1 MIRRPPRST
10 LTDTLFPYTTLFRS
24 RLMEHLRQGI
34 PDIADKGLVRPQ
46 EEMQRF
52 LRPEGTAFEN
62 VADRRIGGDAKRL
75 GLQQV
80 ADMVGAVGAL
90 SVLATPV
97 GRRIEVHPN
106 PRGAGDGP
114 HDPHEGHGPIHA
126 SGALEARAEIENL
139 DRGAV
144 IIDRKSTRLNSRH

>member
-1 MIRRPPRST
+1 M
-10 LTDTLFPYTTLFRS
+10 
-24 RLMEHLRQGI
+24 

-62 VADRRIGGDAKRL
+62 VADRRIGGHAKRL

-90 SVLATPV
+90 RVLATPV
-97 GRRIEVHPN
+97 GRRYEVHPN
-106 PRGAGDGP
+106 PQGAGV
-114 HDPHEGHGPIHA
+114 ERQSVV
-126 SGALEARAEIENL
+126 SGTRVTDVHISVVAR
-139 DRGAV
+139 
-144 IIDRKSTRLNSRH
+144 S